1 MEENQQVTDLER
13 LDRGEFVIDQNR
25 EARYNEEEEQVC
37 KEIKDEAE
45 KTVLKFELLK
55 ERV

>member
-1 MEENQQVTDLER
+1 LSENQTTTDLEQ
-13 LDRGEFVIDQNR
+13 LERGEFVIDQNR

-37 KEIKDEAE
+37 KEISDEAE